1 MPILDAL
8 MYILTIVPTFML
20 AHAVL
25 IGGVGTVICLAG
37 ALAWVKIRA
46 SQQAD
51 QESHVAISTEGHEVW
66 AGYDGEGVY
75 AWSCTCG
82 EAESDFTGLD
92 AATLAS
98 TDHLLDVGAVPA

>member
-1 MPILDAL
+1 MSILTAL
-8 MYILTIVPTFML
+8 MHTLAVVPTFIL
-20 AHAVL
+20 AHAAL
-25 IGGVGTVICLAG
+25 IGGVGTILVLAG

-51 QESHVAISTEGHEVW
+51 QESYATISTGGHEVW

-98 TDHLLDVGAVPA
+98 AEHMLDVGAVPA